1 MAYRGKDNHIHPAHA
16 FTAIGITLFFVVWLI
31 AGAGPASANAD
42 EEAGLQSLI
51 NEKDSAAKNEL
62 LKPDVVMD
70 IEESIP
76 EEGDIPVIATNGEE
90 LSLTVLPKG
99 KHQRIKSEITIIAS
113 SNINIK
119 TLEKSFTI
127 VPNVPG
133 TFNVNGRVATF
144 KPKNDLA
151 PQTKYTV
158 TIDET
163 LHGVNGESLVK
174 SVSQSFET
182 EPNLKILSV
191 PYFRQQFSR
200 SCESASMR
208 MALAFKGVNVKDM
221 DVVKAAGYDPIEA
234 DWANRIWDNPY
245 EQFVG
250 YIDGPQSG
258 YGMYASA
265 LSKAA
270 KHFGRETKILT
281 NPTAEQI
288 ASEVLSGNP
297 VVMWGYINDTV
308 PKLSYFYTRDGVR
321 VPIYSNEHARTIT
334 GVVGSEHEPVGF
346 YVHDPL
352 SGRANEYWSKERLVK
367 HMSIFGAVSNQAL
380 VVE

>member
-1 MAYRGKDNHIHPAHA
+1 MAYKGKDNHIHPLHA
-16 FTAIGITLFFVVWLI
+16 FTAIGVTLFFVIWLI
-31 AGAGPASANAD
+31 AGASPSSVNAD

-51 NEKDSAAKNEL
+51 TEKDTAAKNEL

-90 LSLTVLPKG
+90 LNITVLPKG

-133 TFNVNGRVATF
+133 TFTVNGRVASF
-144 KPKNDLA
+144 KPTNNLA

-163 LHGVNGESLVK
+163 LHGVNGESLSSGVT
-174 SVSQSFET
+174 QSFET
-182 EPNLKILSV
+182 EPNLKILGV

-200 SCESASMR
+200 SCESASLR
-208 MALAFKGVNVKDM
+208 MALAFKGINVKDM
-221 DVVKAAGYDPIEA
+221 DVVKAAGYNPKEA

-265 LSKAA
+265 LAKAA
-270 KHFGRETKILT
+270 EHFGRSTKILS
-281 NPTAEQI
+281 NPTVEQI

-308 PKLSYFYTRDGVR
+308 PKLSYFYTSDGVR

-380 VVE
+380 VIE